1 MSWLKTEIKAIA
13 LKACGMTWA
22 VKYNT
27 ALARKELLSK
37 GFLII
42 FLLNVITSCFSLT
55 ETSIFEILTGLKA
68 RKKLVVELELE
79 LLLLTWKM
87 QRHRFH
93 FLHHF
98 FAESRLVFICALNEG
113 KNSFF

>member
-1 MSWLKTEIKAIA
+1 MSWFKTEIKTIA

-37 GFLII
+37 QFLII
-42 FLLNVITSCFSLT
+42 FLLNVITACFSLT

-68 RKKLVVELELE
+68 RKKLVVELEL
-79 LLLLTWKM
+79 LLLTWKM

-93 FLHHF
+93 VLHHF
-98 FAESRLVFICALNEG
+98 FAESWLVFIRALNEV
-113 KNSFF
+113 KNSFI